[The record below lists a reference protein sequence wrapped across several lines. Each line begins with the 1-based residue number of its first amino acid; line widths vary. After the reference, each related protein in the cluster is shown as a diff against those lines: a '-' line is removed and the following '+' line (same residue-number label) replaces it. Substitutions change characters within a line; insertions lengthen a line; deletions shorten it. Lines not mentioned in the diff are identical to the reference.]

1 MATKKKTFGT
11 SKKNAV
17 KKTAKKAVKKKV
29 AKKATTKKKA
39 VKKPVAKR
47 PTVKVVNT
55 TVVKKT
61 AVSKAV
67 KKQIDSTSKRT
78 TKALKHNV
86 KQDVEIARL
95 KEEVAK
101 LQGKGKAKG
110 KKKVN
115 SKRVSEYNLFIRK
128 QITSGYTFIQA
139 VKEWNRYQA
148 LMSKDKRRPSAYN
161 QFIGSQM
168 RLGKT
173 FLQAVALW
181 KLAKAG
187 TLGKKGTTRT
197 ITKTEYKTRTIRS
210 KPKVVEKIKY
220 KTRTIQ
226 AKPEI
231 KYRTRT
237 IKAEPEIKYRT
248 RTKTVEAKPKI
259 VYKTKTVKSK
269 PTIVYRT
276 RTVKA
281 PVETK
286 TRVVQSE
293 IDYAKLG
300 QLMAMAVASTK
311 SKSISVTDIKQA
323 VEADEEEVAFK
334 IVQTYFK
341 EIARFGFKKRLT
353 LDEII
358 NAYLYSLARVKRQE
372 HNSASVAE
380 AVRKSGMRK

>member
-1 MATKKKTFGT
+1 MVTKKKTFGT

-115 SKRVSEYNLFIRK
+115 SKRISEYNLFIRK
-128 QITSGYTFIQA
+128 QIISGYSFTQA

-148 LMSKDKRRPSAYN
+148 LMAKDKRRPSAYN

-220 KTRTIQ
+220 
-226 AKPEI
+226 
-231 KYRTRT
+231 RTRT
-237 IKAEPEIKYRT
+237 IKAKPEIKYRT

-276 RTVKA
+276 RNVKA
-281 PVETK
+281 PVASK
-286 TRVVQSE
+286 TRVVQKE

-300 QLMAMAVASTK
+300 ELMAMAVSSTK
-311 SKSISVTDIKQA
+311 SKSISVTDIKNA

-372 HNSASVAE
+372 QKSPGIAE

>member
-1 MATKKKTFGT
+1 MAT
-11 SKKNAV
+11 
-17 KKTAKKAVKKKV
+17 KKTAKKATKKKV
-29 AKKATTKKKA
+29 VKKAAKKKVTKKTTKK
-39 VKKPVAKR
+39 
-47 PTVKVVNT
+47 PTVKVVKK

-61 AVSKAV
+61 VVSKTV
-67 KKQIDSTSKRT
+67 KKQIASNKKSTKR
-78 TKALKHNV
+78 ALKHNV
-86 KQDVEIARL
+86 RQDTEIAKL
-95 KEEVAK
+95 KAEVAR
-101 LQGKGKAKG
+101 LVGKGKVKG

-115 SKRVSEYNLFIRK
+115 SKRISEYNLFIRK
-128 QITSGYTFIQA
+128 YIASGHTFIQA

-148 LMSKDKRRPSAYN
+148 LMAKDKRKPSAYN

-173 FLQAVALW
+173 FLQSVALW

-187 TLGKKGTTRT
+187 KLGRKGTT
-197 ITKTEYKTRTIRS
+197 KT
-210 KPKVVEKIKY
+210 VEKVKY

-237 IKAEPEIKYRT
+237 KTVVKESKPKIKYRTRTIKAKPEIKYRT

-259 VYKTKTVKSK
+259 IYRTKKVESK
-269 PTIVYRT
+269 PKIVYRT
-276 RTVKA
+276 KTVKA
-281 PVETK
+281 PVTTK
-286 TRVVQSE
+286 TKVVQKE
-293 IDYAKLG
+293 FDYVKLG
-300 QLMAMAVASTK
+300 EIMAMAVSASKT
-311 SKSISVTDIKQA
+311 KSISVTDIKQA

-358 NAYLYSLARVKRQE
+358 NAYLYSLARVKREE
-372 HNSASVAE
+372 HKHADVAE
-380 AVRKSGMRK
+380 AVRQSGMRKW